1 MGGISLTR
9 VHCEE
14 IMAKTEKPAEDTT
27 VSTATEAKDPVV
39 SATEVKAP
47 AKKKHTFRLLAGK
60 HSVSDE
66 VRLVKGDLV
75 ESDDDLVALHGKE
88 KFEYV
93 VK

>member
-9 VHCEE
+9 VQCEK
-14 IMAKTEKPAEDTT
+14 IMAKTEKSVEDTG
-27 VSTATEAKDPVV
+27 VSATTETKDPVV
-39 SATEVKAP
+39 STTEAKAT

-75 ESDDDLVALHGKE
+75 ESDDDLVTLHGKE

>member
-9 VHCEE
+9 VQCEK
-14 IMAKTEKPAEDTT
+14 IMAKTEKSVEDTV
-27 VSTATEAKDPVV
+27 VSTTEAK
-39 SATEVKAP
+39 AT

>member
-9 VHCEE
+9 VQCEK
-14 IMAKTEKPAEDTT
+14 IMAKTEKSVEDTG
-27 VSTATEAKDPVV
+27 VSATTEAKDPVV
-39 SATEVKAP
+39 STTEAKAP
-47 AKKKHTFRLLAGK
+47 SKKKHTFRLLAGK

-75 ESDDDLVALHGKE
+75 ESDDDLVTLHGKE

>member
-9 VHCEE
+9 VQCEK
-14 IMAKTEKPAEDTT
+14 IMAKTEKSAEDTA
-27 VSTATEAKDPVV
+27 VSATTEAKDPVV
-39 SATEVKAP
+39 STTEVQAP
-47 AKKKHTFRLLAGK
+47 SKKKHTFRLLAGK

-75 ESDDDLVALHGKE
+75 ESDDDLVTLHGKE